1 MSVLKAEGGTASDV
15 DAASVLSAEQLGH
28 IRHFDN
34 LSRQLR
40 NDWSLMQGK
49 ATGQD
54 DFGGLRFQLAYMAYA
69 LALAHV
75 HRLPNAPG
83 VFKPVFERLIEKMIL
98 PEVWMY
104 WRDVSR
110 GGAWPNAHLA
120 QNYHEEWNPVVR
132 DNIMYSAYVQSI
144 ALLYNYLFAD
154 DRYAQPEAL
163 TFEHWSYFWGGEPKR
178 FAYDQNSLNE
188 HIYWQ
193 MVESGYL
200 GVACEPNCTFQ
211 ICNQPAILG
220 FRLHDLLTGE
230 NVAAEV
236 TRSYEQAW
244 SQLGGRLDST
254 GHYNMFLTQDSR
266 TVYPNAVR
274 AAWVDAWCGTLMNMW
289 NREFVRAHYPQ
300 QIKDLLFD
308 GPDGTKSVKPAPKPE
323 LMGQTL
329 IADSCDFGW
338 VATWASEMGDAAT
351 LDGILGHA
359 DRYMNPTW
367 RDGGL
372 YYPRN
377 DTEFDDSG
385 NRTELEPLS
394 GNVLLGYAR
403 LNVPDGMWKLY
414 NEPWKPG
421 HFTDPALTIVAD
433 DIAVSQARFNPSS
446 GTLVFRVQRH
456 GERHGDGSI
465 ILGNVAERQ
474 HWTLREGAVVVAS
487 GRAGGSA
494 TPQLES
500 GGIEGIQIE
509 RVADGIKMRIPTG
522 APRAFALEVSSEGSS
537 DE

>member
-1 MSVLKAEGGTASDV
+1 MSVLKAEPGTASNGDV
-15 DAASVLSAEQLGH
+15 APVLSAAQLGH

-49 ATGQD
+49 ATGQE
-54 DFGGLRFQLAYMAYA
+54 DFGALRFQLAYMAYA
-69 LALAHV
+69 LALTHV

-83 VFKPVFERLIEKMIL
+83 VFKPVFERLMEKMTL
-98 PEVWMY
+98 PEVWLY

-110 GGAWPNAHLA
+110 GGAWPNAHLVE
-120 QNYHEEWNPVVR
+120 NYHEQWDPVAR
-132 DNIMYSAYVQSI
+132 DNIMYSAYVQSM
-144 ALLYNYLFAD
+144 ALMYNYLFDD
-154 DRYAQPEAL
+154 DRYAQPEAVA
-163 TFEHWSYFWGGEPKR
+163 FEHWSYFWGGEPKR

-188 HIYWQ
+188 RIYWQ

-230 NVAAEV
+230 NRADEV

-244 SQLGGRLDST
+244 SRLGGRLDST
-254 GHYNMFLTQDSR
+254 GHYNMFLAQDSR
-266 TVYPNAVR
+266 TVFPNQVK

-289 NREFVRAHYPQ
+289 NREFVRSHYAQ
-300 QIKDLLFD
+300 QVKDLLTD
-308 GPDGTKSVKPAPKPE
+308 GPDGTKSVIVAAKPE

-359 DRYMNPTW
+359 DRFMNPTW

-377 DTEFDDSG
+377 DTEYNDSG
-385 NRTELEPLS
+385 HRTEIEPLT

-403 LNVPDGMWKLY
+403 LNVPDGMWKFY
-414 NEPWKPG
+414 NQPWKPG
-421 HFTDPALTIVAD
+421 HFTEPALTVVAGD
-433 DIAVSQARFNPSS
+433 VAVSQARFIPSS
-446 GTLVFRVQRH
+446 GTLEFRVQRH
-456 GERHGDGSI
+456 DQRHGDGSI
-465 ILGNVAERQ
+465 ILGNVADREY
-474 HWTLREGAVVVAS
+474 WTLREGNVVVAT
-487 GRAGGSA
+487 GRAGESV
-494 TPQLES
+494 TRQLDSVGDEA
-500 GGIEGIQIE
+500 IQIE
-509 RVADGIKMRIPTG
+509 RVANGIKMQIPVG
-522 APRAFALEVSSEGSS
+522 GPRAFALEVSPE
-537 DE
+537 EIQR